1 MVDAELYARYQTA
14 LSTVGELSSDSV
26 KKLLAQLDGMTEAE
40 QAAYLLAY
48 YPELAREYSALS
60 SDVARQYYQDARDAE
75 GLSSEYLAQ
84 EASPVPEEWLQ
95 GDVADA
101 FLGNAGMMPAKLPG
115 KAAKRA
121 MQSAERTIV
130 HNCQRDPAHPR
141 WAFVPNVMACPW
153 CIMIGSNGFV
163 FRSQQT
169 ASAERHLHCTCA
181 VVADFDTDNPALEGY
196 DPKGMYDRMMECAD
210 AAGKPGDWDAA
221 LSEAGKRNREWLRTG
236 EHPLDDEYHLF
247 ELIERDAAKPFGSD
261 GAKQLADRMGAC
273 MGVRKDSFLHGEGGI
288 TQKRYDALIESFI
301 SDIGK
306 AYGMNLSGEFACG
319 KGLTSAMPDGYEL
332 WATTRMNGIFTTAQF
347 LSEDF
352 ARGKANPDLMV
363 DGQYIDIKSP
373 NTKAQV
379 KNRLGDAARQCIN
392 RAEIEQSGQSEGL
405 AILSGI
411 RIADD
416 TDDKVFEYAK
426 GRVDKTQSIYHLA
439 KVWYLRSDSSI
450 QEYPS
455 DK

>member
-101 FLGNAGMMPAKLPG
+101 FLGNAGMTPAKLPG

-221 LSEAGKRNREWLRTG
+221 RKEAAHRDREWLRTG
-236 EHPLDDEYHLF
+236 EEPTIDYSEKSRNTYGSFLDDSLPLDQLYQLSNITGRDSERKDLF
-247 ELIERDAAKPFGSD
+247 AHDMLKAAGYQVKTHETVDKGGYTNLDIDLGGRRCEVKSPDAAPNPASKDELKFVKRNVSKASKQFRED
-261 GAKQLADRMGAC
+261 GTEYKIIVLSNYYTGFFDEDEERVYQRFCKELDG
-273 MGVRKDSFLHGEGGI
+273 HG
-288 TQKRYDALIESFI
+288 F
-301 SDIGK
+301 
-306 AYGMNLSGEFACG
+306 
-319 KGLTSAMPDGYEL
+319 
-332 WATTRMNGIFTTAQF
+332 
-347 LSEDF
+347 
-352 ARGKANPDLMV
+352 
-363 DGQYIDIKSP
+363 
-373 NTKAQV
+373 
-379 KNRLGDAARQCIN
+379 
-392 RAEIEQSGQSEGL
+392 SEGL
-405 AILSGI
+405 FIGKDGTVL
-411 RIADD
+411 R
-416 TDDKVFEYAK
+416 AK
-426 GRVDKTQSIYHLA
+426 
-439 KVWYLRSDSSI
+439 
-450 QEYPS
+450 
-455 DK
+455 